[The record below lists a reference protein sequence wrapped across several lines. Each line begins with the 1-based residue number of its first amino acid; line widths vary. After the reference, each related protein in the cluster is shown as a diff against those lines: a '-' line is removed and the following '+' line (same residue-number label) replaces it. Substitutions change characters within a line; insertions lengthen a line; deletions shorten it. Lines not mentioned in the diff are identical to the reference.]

1 MEKQGIWPIK
11 WKKLKLNNAEIWKKI
26 LKIILAQS
34 KHLYIPQSI
43 NKIIS
48 NSNYKSLSIIIQ
60 INFKNWYI
68 YITLKVQDNFEL
80 KIIALLDSVA
90 YQNCIKEIS
99 IPS

>member
-1 MEKQGIWPIK
+1 MEKQGIWPIE
-11 WKKLKLNNAEIWKKI
+11 WKKLKLNNAEIRKKI

-43 NKIIS
+43 NQIIS

-99 IPS
+99 ISS